1 MVSTE
6 TIAVAILGTVGTI
19 WMVRTGRK
27 DGKSWLDCLALG
39 VAMGCGVVTF
49 LLMTN
54 YLSGLMISLPWILG
68 DIQGAI
74 FGLIGL
80 VVSAPVA
87 IGTHYILYWFC
98 LACGIEL
105 SHP

>member
-1 MVSTE
+1 VSTE
-6 TIAVAILGTVGTI
+6 SLVAAILGTFGTI
-19 WMVRTGRK
+19 WMVQVARK
-27 DGKSWLDCLALG
+27 EGKSWPDCLALG
-39 VAMGCGVVTF
+39 VAMGCGVVSF
-49 LLMTN
+49 SLVID

-80 VVSAPVA
+80 VVGAPVA
-87 IGTHYILYWFC
+87 IATHYIIYWFC